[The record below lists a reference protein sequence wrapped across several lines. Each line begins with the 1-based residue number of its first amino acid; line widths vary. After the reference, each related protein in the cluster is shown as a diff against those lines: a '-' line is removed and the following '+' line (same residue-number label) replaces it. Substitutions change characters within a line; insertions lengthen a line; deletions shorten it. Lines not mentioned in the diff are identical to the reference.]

1 MERSSFRTSQ
11 RFQRDYPPPSNLNEA
26 DTIFALATTSAAR
39 YVSDSSADNTTRLDE
54 ALNGMIRHVADV
66 ERATRLTLKNRQLKE
81 FLSYTPVILSES
93 TTNIVTRSKFYRLLF
108 SIAHHNIPIRRFM
121 AGELKLLGAVFSCL
135 KASLREELGP
145 QNMIDILRLLQV
157 LSYEKNVP
165 LEHWAND
172 LISFLMQEVIREPE
186 PEWMPYCIAILC
198 NLASASKS
206 ACKRIKISTSYKKF
220 SRQLMKLL
228 QHNARIIVVSSLV
241 LIGYLDE
248 KVRDMVYC
256 TENVHDTFMCTFNV
270 LTIGDDDCMMTRQIA
285 ADLLRRLVVSENPT
299 TPGVPTLASTGKNV
313 LNYGFF
319 IGSIQQTARLLV
331 TLDPRTEESSKIY
344 DLILAFCSLQQ
355 LRSPVCQAIIR
366 CQPTETQLTTPIV
379 AIAETASLPASK
391 FGESTENATLKALKL
406 LAYLL
411 KECIEPQEQM
421 PEIGIPR
428 GQLIDLISTCLDEK
442 LEAGEEFVDF
452 SDKIHKVQLGLRLAE
467 VLSHDEQCRHQLMT
481 VCTANLCQQIATW
494 QFSKNPV
501 VSHLTRPAK
510 ERSTEKLET
519 YWTSY
524 GIGIILEL
532 CRLLAV
538 LKDHSKVHK
547 DQYWQLLKDE
557 RIIPFLAY
565 GISYGDPETVQ
576 QAFLTYSHCAQVPA
590 FPSHLLSEMVAS
602 CKSAPSTSSSSSS
615 SSNLNATK
623 ESPELRNRHDSEI
636 NVGGSGEI
644 FFTDERSSQKALDD
658 LLRKVTLE
666 GLPLKDAKTTEL
678 FAAYERKIQMLQL
691 REKELEQQLKISQST
706 PLRPIHVSQE
716 VENTAKIRELT
727 LECETIGQRNSQLTE
742 LLTRGTLEM
751 EQLKQEM
758 KEVVQ
763 KSETMEQSLGMCITE
778 KGGLKAQLNEALL
791 NSERTAQNAQLEIS
805 KLNADLAQ
813 KVAQLERFLTE
824 NTELKREFE
833 EKVVE
838 CEVLKEHIIQLDAE
852 LKAKQSDVERAHL
865 QTSAAEQKTKT
876 KELELI
882 EAEKHLKLY
891 ESRLTDRERDLKS
904 AQLEMD
910 HLRMDLD
917 SARRSLQ
924 KLEQMREAM
933 LSLATGN
940 K

>member
-1 MERSSFRTSQ
+1 M
-11 RFQRDYPPPSNLNEA
+11 
-26 DTIFALATTSAAR
+26 IR
-39 YVSDSSADNTTRLDE
+39 YVADMD
-54 ALNGMIRHVADV
+54 
-66 ERATRLTLKNRQLKE
+66 RATRLSLKNQQLKE
-81 FLSYTPVILSES
+81 FLTYTPVILNAS

-121 AGELKLLGAVFSCL
+121 AGELRLLGAVFSCL
-135 KASLREELGP
+135 KASLREQLGP

-165 LEHWAND
+165 LEHWANE

-285 ADLLRRLVVSENPT
+285 ADLLRRLVVSESST

-344 DLILAFCSLQQ
+344 DLLLAFCSLQQ
-355 LRSPVCQAIIR
+355 LRGPVCQAVIR
-366 CQPTETQLTTPIV
+366 CQPTETQLTTPIM
-379 AIAETASLPASK
+379 AIAETSGISSQKL
-391 FGESTENATLKALKL
+391 GENSEHVSLKAIRL
-406 LAYLL
+406 LSHLL

-421 PEIGIPR
+421 PDIGIPR
-428 GQLIDLISTCLDEK
+428 GQLIGIIADNLSDN
-442 LEAGEEFVDF
+442 LESLSEFTDSSIF
-452 SDKIHKVQLGLRLAE
+452 SEKVQKIQLCLRLAE
-467 VLSHDEQCRHQLMT
+467 VLSHDEQCRHHLLT
-481 VCTANLCQQIATW
+481 VCPAQLCQQIATW
-494 QFSKNPV
+494 QFTKNPV
-501 VSHLTRPAK
+501 VGHLTRAPKDRA
-510 ERSTEKLET
+510 EPLEPQ
-519 YWTSY
+519 WTIY

-565 GISYGDPETVQ
+565 GISYGDQETVQ

-602 CKSAPSTSSSSSS
+602 CKSTSQPVSLSQKDSSPDF
-615 SSNLNATK
+615 NRC
-623 ESPELRNRHDSEI
+623 RNDSEDTV
-636 NVGGSGEI
+636 NLTGSGDIYIDKE
-644 FFTDERSSQKALDD
+644 SSQKALDD
-658 LLRKVTLE
+658 LLRKVTLD
-666 GLPLKDAKTTEL
+666 GGISLKDAKSSEIL
-678 FAAYERKIQMLQL
+678 AAYERKIQMLQL
-691 REKELEQQLKISQST
+691 ELQMKNVPKPVVEIETTSQKIRDLAQECEALRDSNKQLTDHMTRGNLEINQLKVQ
-706 PLRPIHVSQE
+706 LEE
-716 VENTAKIRELT
+716 VKQKCDSI
-727 LECETIGQRNSQLTE
+727 ET
-742 LLTRGTLEM
+742 
-751 EQLKQEM
+751 
-758 KEVVQ
+758 
-763 KSETMEQSLGMCITE
+763 SLGMCITE
-778 KGGLKAQLNEALL
+778 KAGLKTQLTESLQNA
-791 NSERTAQNAQLEIS
+791 ERNVHTAQNEIS
-805 KLNADLAQ
+805 KLNTELAQ
-813 KVAQLERFLTE
+813 SVTRIELFLAE
-824 NTELKREFE
+824 NRELKQEFE

-838 CEVLKEHIIQLDAE
+838 CEVLKEHIRQIDLE
-852 LKAKQSDVERAHL
+852 LKNKQSDMERALL
-865 QTSAAEQKTKT
+865 QISAAEQKAAK

-891 ESRLTDRERDLKS
+891 ESRLSDRERDLNAKN
-904 AQLEMD
+904 LEID
-910 HLRMDLD
+910 RLKLDLD
-917 SARRSLQ
+917 AARRNLQ

-933 LSLATGN
+933 LSLASSSSN
-940 K
+940 

>member
-11 RFQRDYPPPSNLNEA
+11 RFQRDPQAPNVNEVES
-26 DTIFALATTSAAR
+26 IFTLATTSAAR
-39 YVSDSSADNTTRLDE
+39 YVSNSSSDNTTRLDE

-66 ERATRLTLKNRQLKE
+66 DRATKLTLKNRQLKE
-81 FLSYTPVILSES
+81 FLEYTPVILNAS

-121 AGELKLLGAVFSCL
+121 AGELRLLGAVFACL
-135 KASLREELGP
+135 KASLKEELGP

-172 LISFLMQEVIREPE
+172 LISFLMQEVIRDPE

-206 ACKRIKISTSYKKF
+206 ACKRIKISSSYKKF

-256 TENVHDTFMCTFNV
+256 KENVHDTFMCTFNV

-285 ADLLRRLVVSENPT
+285 ADLLRRLVVSESST
-299 TPGVPTLASTGKNV
+299 SPGVPTLASTGKNV

-344 DLILAFCSLQQ
+344 DLLLAFCSLQQ
-355 LRSPVCQAIIR
+355 LRGPVCQAIIR
-366 CQPTETQLTTPIV
+366 CQPTESQLTTPV
-379 AIAETASLPASK
+379 MAIAETASLSPLK

-406 LAYLL
+406 LSHLL

-421 PEIGIPR
+421 PDIGIPR
-428 GQLIDLISTCLDEK
+428 GQLIELIATS
-442 LEAGEEFVDF
+442 LEDRADAGDNLA
-452 SDKIHKVQLGLRLAE
+452 DQIQKIQLGLRLAE
-467 VLSHDEQCRHQLMT
+467 VLSHDEQCRNRLLT
-481 VCTANLCQQIATW
+481 VCTASLCQQIATW

-501 VSHLTRPAK
+501 VAHLTKPPK
-510 ERSTEKLET
+510 ERTESLESH
-519 YWTSY
+519 WTIY

-565 GISYGDPETVQ
+565 GNSYGDPETVQ
-576 QAFLTYSHCAQVPA
+576 QVFLTYSHCAQVPA
-590 FPSHLLSEMVAS
+590 FPNHILSEMVAS
-602 CKSAPSTSSSSSS
+602 CHPTSSASATTTST
-615 SSNLNATK
+615 NLNSQK
-623 ESPELRNRHDSEI
+623 ESPDVRRRQDSEDR
-636 NVGGSGEI
+636 VGSGDV
-644 FFTDERSSQKALDD
+644 FFTDERSSQKALDE

-678 FAAYERKIQMLQL
+678 MAAYERKIQMLQL
-691 REKELEQQLKISQST
+691 REKELEAQVKATARPTSSQLVQEIENNNK
-706 PLRPIHVSQE
+706 LRELSQE
-716 VENTAKIRELT
+716 CESLRAQNNLLSEQVSRGNLEMGQLRIELT
-727 LECETIGQRNSQLTE
+727 EV
-742 LLTRGTLEM
+742 
-751 EQLKQEM
+751 KQ
-758 KEVVQ
+758 KG
-763 KSETMEQSLGMCITE
+763 ETMEQSLGMCITE
-778 KGGLKAQLNEALL
+778 KGTLKAQLNEVISNA
-791 NSERTAQNAQLEIS
+791 ERAAQASQMEVS
-805 KLNADLAQ
+805 KLNAELAQ
-813 KVAQLERFLTE
+813 NVARIEHFISE
-824 NTELKREFE
+824 NKELKRVFE

-838 CEVLKEHIIQLDAE
+838 CEVMKENISQIEAE
-852 LKAKQSDVERAHL
+852 LKLKQTDLDRAHA
-865 QTSAAEQKTKT
+865 QTYAAEQKTT
-876 KELELI
+876 AKEVALT
-882 EAEKHLKLY
+882 EAEKHLRLY
-891 ESRLTDRERDLKS
+891 EARLTDRERELKQT
-904 AQLEMD
+904 QLEGER
-910 HLRMDLD
+910 LKMDLD
-917 SARRSLQ
+917 LARRNLQ
-924 KLEQMREAM
+924 KLEHMREAM
-933 LSLATGN
+933 LSLASGAPN
-940 K
+940 

>member
-11 RFQRDYPPPSNLNEA
+11 RFQRDPSTPSNEP
-26 DTIFALATTSAAR
+26 DSIFTLATTSAAR
-39 YVSDSSADNTTRLDE
+39 YVSNSSADNTTRLDE
-54 ALNGMIRHVADV
+54 ALSAMIRHVADV
-66 ERATRLTLKNRQLKE
+66 DRVTRLSLKNAQLKE
-81 FLSYTPVILSES
+81 FLSYTPVILNAS
-93 TTNIVTRSKFYRLLF
+93 TTNIMTRSKFYRLLF

-121 AGELKLLGAVFSCL
+121 AGELRLLGAVFSCL
-135 KASLREELGP
+135 KASLREQLGP

-165 LEHWAND
+165 LEHWANE

-206 ACKRIKISTSYKKF
+206 ACKRIKISSSYKKF

-270 LTIGDDDCMMTRQIA
+270 LTIGDDECMMTRQIA
-285 ADLLRRLVVSENPT
+285 ADLLRRLVVSESSII
-299 TPGVPTLASTGKNV
+299 PGIPTLASTGKNV

-344 DLILAFCSLQQ
+344 DLLLAFCSLQQ

-379 AIAETASLPASK
+379 AITETCGLK
-391 FGESTENATLKALKL
+391 YGESTENVTLKAIKL
-406 LAYLL
+406 LSHLL

-421 PEIGIPR
+421 PEIGVPR
-428 GQLIDLISTCLDEK
+428 GQLIELVATCLDEAYDPQVSEKIQK
-442 LEAGEEFVDF
+442 LQF
-452 SDKIHKVQLGLRLAE
+452 GLRLAE
-467 VLSHDEQCRHQLMT
+467 VISHDEQCRQLLLN
-481 VCTANLCQQIATW
+481 VCSAHLCQEIATW
-494 QFSKNPV
+494 QFAKNPV
-501 VSHLTRPAK
+501 VGFLTKPPK
-510 ERSTEKLET
+510 ERLEPLDPE
-519 YWTSY
+519 WTIY

-547 DQYWQLLKDE
+547 DQYWKLLKDE

-565 GISYGDPETVQ
+565 GISYGDQETVQ

-602 CKSAPSTSSSSSS
+602 CKSTSSPSTSSSNIASQ
-615 SSNLNATK
+615 K
-623 ESPELRNRHDSEI
+623 ESPELKRESDDR
-636 NVGGSGEI
+636 VGSGEV
-644 FFTDERSSQKALDD
+644 FFTDERSSQRALDD

-666 GLPLKDAKTTEL
+666 GMPLKDAKTTEV

-691 REKELEQQLKISQST
+691 REKELEQQLKNSRPIGVQST
-706 PLRPIHVSQE
+706 QDF
-716 VENTAKIRELT
+716 ENNSKIRELT
-727 LECETIGQRNSQLTE
+727 LECESLRERNTQLTDQMA
-742 LLTRGTLEM
+742 RGNLEM
-751 EQLKQEM
+751 EQLKIEL
-758 KEVVQ
+758 KDVKQ
-763 KSETMEQSLGMCITE
+763 KGETIEQSLGMCITE
-778 KGGLKAQLNEALL
+778 KSGLKAQLNEILA
-791 NSERTAQNAQLEIS
+791 NSERAAQTAQMEIS
-805 KLNADLAQ
+805 ELNAELAQ
-813 KVAQLERFLTE
+813 NVARIEMCLQE
-824 NTELKREFE
+824 NKDLKREFE
-833 EKVVE
+833 EKIVE
-838 CEVLKEHIIQLDAE
+838 CEVLKEHILQIDVE
-852 LKAKQSDVERAHL
+852 LKTKQTEVERAHL
-865 QTSAAEQKTKT
+865 QTSAAEQKTLAKE
-876 KELELI
+876 KELV
-882 EAEKHLKLY
+882 EAESHLKLY
-891 ESRLTDRERDLKS
+891 ESRLSDRERDLKS
-904 AQLEMD
+904 SQMEVDRLRIDLET
-910 HLRMDLD
+910 
-917 SARRSLQ
+917 ARLNLQ
-924 KLEQMREAM
+924 KLEQLREAM
-933 LSLATGN
+933 LSLASS

>member
-11 RFQRDYPPPSNLNEA
+11 RFQRDPSTPSNEP
-26 DTIFALATTSAAR
+26 DSIFTLATTSAAR
-39 YVSDSSADNTTRLDE
+39 YVSNSSADNTTRLDE
-54 ALNGMIRHVADV
+54 ALSGMIRHVADV
-66 ERATRLTLKNRQLKE
+66 DRVTRLSLKNAQLKE
-81 FLSYTPVILSES
+81 FLSYTPVILNAS
-93 TTNIVTRSKFYRLLF
+93 TTNIMTRSKFYRLLF

-121 AGELKLLGAVFSCL
+121 AGELRLLGAVFSCL
-135 KASLREELGP
+135 KASLREQLGP

-165 LEHWAND
+165 LEHWANE

-206 ACKRIKISTSYKKF
+206 ACKRIKISSSYKKF

-270 LTIGDDDCMMTRQIA
+270 LTIGDDECMMTRQIA
-285 ADLLRRLVVSENPT
+285 ADLLRRLVVSESSII
-299 TPGVPTLASTGKNV
+299 PGIPTLASTGKNV

-344 DLILAFCSLQQ
+344 DLLLAFCSLQQ

-379 AIAETASLPASK
+379 AITETCGLK
-391 FGESTENATLKALKL
+391 YGESTENITLKAIKL
-406 LAYLL
+406 LSHLL

-421 PEIGIPR
+421 PEIGVPR
-428 GQLIDLISTCLDEK
+428 GQLIELVATCLDEAYDPQVSEKIQK
-442 LEAGEEFVDF
+442 L
-452 SDKIHKVQLGLRLAE
+452 QLGLRLAE
-467 VLSHDEQCRHQLMT
+467 VISHDEQCRQLLLN
-481 VCTANLCQQIATW
+481 VCSAHLCHEIATW

-501 VSHLTRPAK
+501 VGYLTKPPK
-510 ERSTEKLET
+510 ERLEPLDPE
-519 YWTSY
+519 WTIY

-547 DQYWQLLKDE
+547 DQYWKLLKDE

-565 GISYGDPETVQ
+565 GISYGDQETVQ

-602 CKSAPSTSSSSSS
+602 CKSTSSPSTSSSNIASQ
-615 SSNLNATK
+615 K
-623 ESPELRNRHDSEI
+623 ESTESKKESDDR
-636 NVGGSGEI
+636 VGSGEI
-644 FFTDERSSQKALDD
+644 FFTDERSSQRALDD

-666 GLPLKDAKTTEL
+666 GMPLKDAKTTEV

-691 REKELEQQLKISQST
+691 REKELEQQLKNSRPIGVQST
-706 PLRPIHVSQE
+706 QDF
-716 VENTAKIRELT
+716 ENTSKIRELT
-727 LECETIGQRNSQLTE
+727 LECESLRERNTQLTDHM
-742 LLTRGTLEM
+742 TRGNLEM
-751 EQLKQEM
+751 EQLKIEL
-758 KEVVQ
+758 KDVKQ
-763 KSETMEQSLGMCITE
+763 KGETIEQSLGMCITE
-778 KGGLKAQLNEALL
+778 KSGLKAQLNELL
-791 NSERTAQNAQLEIS
+791 ANSERTAQTAQMEIS
-805 KLNADLAQ
+805 KLNAELAQ
-813 KVAQLERFLTE
+813 NVARMEVFLQE
-824 NTELKREFE
+824 NRDLKRGFE
-833 EKVVE
+833 EKSVE
-838 CEVLKEHIIQLDAE
+838 YEVLKEHVLQIDAE
-852 LKAKQSDVERAHL
+852 LKAKQMEVERAHL
-865 QTSAAEQKTKT
+865 QTSAAEQKTLAKE
-876 KELELI
+876 KELV
-882 EAEKHLKLY
+882 EAERHLKLY
-891 ESRLTDRERDLKS
+891 ESRLSDRERDLKS
-904 AQLEMD
+904 CQMEVDRLRIDLET
-910 HLRMDLD
+910 
-917 SARRSLQ
+917 ARQNLQ
-924 KLEQMREAM
+924 KLEQLREAM
-933 LSLATGN
+933 LSLASS

>member
-11 RFQRDYPPPSNLNEA
+11 RFHRDPPLPSLNETDA
-26 DTIFALATTSAAR
+26 ILTLATTSAAR
-39 YVSDSSADNTTRLDE
+39 YVSDSSSDNTTRLDE

-66 ERATRLTLKNRQLKE
+66 DRATRLTLKNNQLKE
-81 FLSYTPVILSES
+81 FLSYTPVILNAS

-121 AGELKLLGAVFSCL
+121 AGELRLLGAVFSCL
-135 KASLREELGP
+135 KASLREQLGP

-165 LEHWAND
+165 LEHWANE

-270 LTIGDDDCMMTRQIA
+270 LTIGDDECMMTRQIA
-285 ADLLRRLVVSENPT
+285 ADLLRRLVVSESSA

-344 DLILAFCSLQQ
+344 DLLLAFCSLQQ

-379 AIAETASLPASK
+379 AIAETASLSPSK
-391 FGESTENATLKALKL
+391 FGESSENTTLKALKL
-406 LAYLL
+406 LSYLL
-411 KECIEPQEQM
+411 KECIEPHEQM
-421 PEIGIPR
+421 PEIGVTR
-428 GQLIDLISTCLDEK
+428 GQLVDLISMSLDEK
-442 LEAGEEFVDF
+442 LETSEENITDRV
-452 SDKIHKVQLGLRLAE
+452 HKVQLGLRLAE
-467 VLSHDEQCRHQLMT
+467 VLSHDEQCRHKLLA
-481 VCTANLCQQIATW
+481 VCTAQLCQQIATW

-501 VSHLTRPAK
+501 VSHLTRPPK
-510 ERSTEKLET
+510 ERSEPLEPQ
-519 YWTSY
+519 WTIY

-565 GISYGDPETVQ
+565 GICYGDQETVQ

-590 FPSHLLSEMVAS
+590 FPSHLLAELVAS
-602 CKSAPSTSSSSSS
+602 CKSVSSSSSAYS
-615 SSNLNATK
+615 SSSTSQK
-623 ESPELRNRHDSEI
+623 DSPDFERKTPDDRPAK
-636 NVGGSGEI
+636 GSCEI
-644 FFTDERSSQKALDD
+644 FFTEERLSQKALDD

-666 GLPLKDAKTTEL
+666 GLPLKDAKTSEV

-691 REKELEQQLKISQST
+691 RERELEQQLKNS
-706 PLRPIHVSQE
+706 RPIGQPLTQDI
-716 VENTAKIRELT
+716 ENSSKIRELT
-727 LECETIGQRNSQLTE
+727 LECDSLRERNTQLTE
-742 LLTRGTLEM
+742 HLSRGNLEA
-751 EQLKQEM
+751 EQLRAEL
-758 KEVVQ
+758 KEVKQ
-763 KSETMEQSLGMCITE
+763 KGEIIEQSLGTCITE
-778 KGGLKAQLNEALL
+778 KGNLKAQLNEALA
-791 NSERTAQNAQLEIS
+791 NSERTAHNAQSEIQ
-805 KLNADLAQ
+805 KLNSELAQ
-813 KVAQLERFLTE
+813 SVARIEMFLNE
-824 NTELKREFE
+824 NKELKREYE

-838 CEVLKEHIIQLDAE
+838 CEVLKEHILQIDAE
-852 LKAKQSDVERAHL
+852 LKAKQGELDRAYL
-865 QTSAAEQKTKT
+865 QTSVAEQKTSA
-876 KELELI
+876 KEKELI
-882 EAEKHLKLY
+882 EAEKHMKLY
-891 ESRLTDRERDLKS
+891 ESRLIDRENDLKY
-904 AQLEMD
+904 AQQETERFRTDLEVT
-910 HLRMDLD
+910 
-917 SARRSLQ
+917 RRNLQ
-924 KLEQMREAM
+924 KLEQLREAM
-933 LSLATGN
+933 LSLASGAPS
-940 K
+940 

>member
-11 RFQRDYPPPSNLNEA
+11 RFQRDPSTPSNEP
-26 DTIFALATTSAAR
+26 DSIFTLATTSAAR
-39 YVSDSSADNTTRLDE
+39 YVSNSSADNTTRLDE
-54 ALNGMIRHVADV
+54 ALSAMIRHVADV
-66 ERATRLTLKNRQLKE
+66 DRVTRLSLKNAQLKE
-81 FLSYTPVILSES
+81 FLSYTPVILNAS
-93 TTNIVTRSKFYRLLF
+93 TTNIMTRSKFYRLLF

-121 AGELKLLGAVFSCL
+121 AGELRLLGAVFSCL
-135 KASLREELGP
+135 KASLREQLGP

-165 LEHWAND
+165 LEHWANE

-206 ACKRIKISTSYKKF
+206 ACKRIKISSSYKKF

-270 LTIGDDDCMMTRQIA
+270 LTIGDDECMMTRQIA
-285 ADLLRRLVVSENPT
+285 ADLLRRLVVSESSII
-299 TPGVPTLASTGKNV
+299 PGIPTLASTGKNV

-344 DLILAFCSLQQ
+344 DLLLAFCSLQQ

-379 AIAETASLPASK
+379 AITETCGLK
-391 FGESTENATLKALKL
+391 YGESTENVTLKAIKL
-406 LAYLL
+406 LSHLL

-421 PEIGIPR
+421 PEIGVPR
-428 GQLIDLISTCLDEK
+428 GQLIELVATCLDEAYDPQVSEKIQK
-442 LEAGEEFVDF
+442 LQF
-452 SDKIHKVQLGLRLAE
+452 GLRLAE
-467 VLSHDEQCRHQLMT
+467 VISHDEQCRQLLLN
-481 VCTANLCQQIATW
+481 VCSAHLCQEIATW
-494 QFSKNPV
+494 QFAKNPV
-501 VSHLTRPAK
+501 VGFLTKPPK
-510 ERSTEKLET
+510 ERLEPLDPE
-519 YWTSY
+519 WTIY

-547 DQYWQLLKDE
+547 DQYWKLLKDE

-565 GISYGDPETVQ
+565 GISYGDQETVQ

-602 CKSAPSTSSSSSS
+602 CKSTSSPSTSSSNIASQ
-615 SSNLNATK
+615 K
-623 ESPELRNRHDSEI
+623 ESPELKRESDDR
-636 NVGGSGEI
+636 VGSGEV
-644 FFTDERSSQKALDD
+644 FFTDERSSQRALDD

-666 GLPLKDAKTTEL
+666 GMPLKDAKTTEV

-691 REKELEQQLKISQST
+691 REKELEQQLKNSRPIGVQST
-706 PLRPIHVSQE
+706 QDF
-716 VENTAKIRELT
+716 ENNSKIRELT
-727 LECETIGQRNSQLTE
+727 LECESLRERNTQLTDHMA
-742 LLTRGTLEM
+742 RGNLEM
-751 EQLKQEM
+751 EQLKIEL
-758 KEVVQ
+758 KDVKQ
-763 KSETMEQSLGMCITE
+763 KGETIEQSLGMCITE
-778 KGGLKAQLNEALL
+778 KSGLKAQLNEILA
-791 NSERTAQNAQLEIS
+791 NSERAAQTAQMEIS
-805 KLNADLAQ
+805 ELNAELAQ
-813 KVAQLERFLTE
+813 NVARIEMCLQE
-824 NTELKREFE
+824 NKDLKREFE
-833 EKVVE
+833 EKIVE
-838 CEVLKEHIIQLDAE
+838 CEVLKEHILQIDVE
-852 LKAKQSDVERAHL
+852 LKTKQTEVERAHL
-865 QTSAAEQKTKT
+865 QTSAAEQKTLAKE
-876 KELELI
+876 KELV
-882 EAEKHLKLY
+882 EAESHLKLY
-891 ESRLTDRERDLKS
+891 ESRLSDRERDLKS
-904 AQLEMD
+904 SQMEVDRLRIDLET
-910 HLRMDLD
+910 
-917 SARRSLQ
+917 ARLNLQ
-924 KLEQMREAM
+924 KLEQLREAM
-933 LSLATGN
+933 LSLASS

>member
-1 MERSSFRTSQ
+1 MERSIFRTSQ
-11 RFQRDYPPPSNLNEA
+11 RFHRDPPTSSLNETDA
-26 DTIFALATTSAAR
+26 ILTLATTSAAR
-39 YVSDSSADNTTRLDE
+39 YVSDSSSDNTTRLDE
-54 ALNGMIRHVADV
+54 ALNNMIRHVADV
-66 ERATRLTLKNRQLKE
+66 DRATRLTLRNIQLKE
-81 FLSYTPVILSES
+81 FLSYTPVILNAS

-121 AGELKLLGAVFSCL
+121 AGELRLLGAVFSCL
-135 KASLREELGP
+135 KASLREQLGP

-165 LEHWAND
+165 LEHWANE

-285 ADLLRRLVVSENPT
+285 ADLLRRLVVSESATAPC
-299 TPGVPTLASTGKNV
+299 VPTLASTGKNV

-344 DLILAFCSLQQ
+344 ELLLAFCSLQQ
-355 LRSPVCQAIIR
+355 LRGPVCQAIIR
-366 CQPTETQLTTPIV
+366 CQPTESQLTTPIV
-379 AIAETASLPASK
+379 AIAETAALSPSK
-391 FGESTENATLKALKL
+391 FSESAAITTLKSLKL
-406 LAYLL
+406 LSYLL

-428 GQLIDLISTCLDEK
+428 GQLVDLIATSLDEK
-442 LEAGEEFVDF
+442 LDASETEVSER
-452 SDKIHKVQLGLRLAE
+452 IHKVQLGLRLAE
-467 VLSHDEQCRHQLMT
+467 VLSHDEQCRHQLFA
-481 VCTANLCQQIATW
+481 VCTAPLCQKIATW

-501 VSHLTRPAK
+501 VSHLTRSPK
-510 ERSTEKLET
+510 ERSEPLEPQ
-519 YWTSY
+519 WTIY

-565 GISYGDPETVQ
+565 AICYGDQETVQ

-590 FPSHLLSEMVAS
+590 FPSHLLAEMVAS
-602 CKSAPSTSSSSSS
+602 CKTISPSTSHA
-615 SSNLNATK
+615 SSNGSPK
-623 ESPELRNRHDSEI
+623 ESPEFDKTSGSAEI
-636 NVGGSGEI
+636 L
-644 FFTDERSSQKALDD
+644 FTDVRTSQKALDD

-666 GLPLKDAKTTEL
+666 GLPLKDTKTSEL

-691 REKELEQQLKISQST
+691 RERELEQQLNNSRLIGVQST
-706 PLRPIHVSQE
+706 QE
-716 VENTAKIRELT
+716 KENSSKIRELT
-727 LECETIGQRNSQLTE
+727 LECESLRERNTQLTE
-742 LLTRGTLEM
+742 HLSRGTLDL
-751 EQLKQEM
+751 EQLRTEL
-758 KEVVQ
+758 KEVKQ
-763 KSETMEQSLGMCITE
+763 RCEIIEQSLGTCITE
-778 KGGLKAQLNEALL
+778 KGSLKAQLAEELAK
-791 NSERTAQNAQLEIS
+791 SERTAQLAQSEIS
-805 KLNADLAQ
+805 KLNSELAQ
-813 KVAQLERFLTE
+813 SVARIEIFLNE
-824 NTELKREFE
+824 NKDLKREFE
-833 EKVVE
+833 EKIVE
-838 CEVLKEHIIQLDAE
+838 CEVLKEHILQIDADLKVKQGELD
-852 LKAKQSDVERAHL
+852 RAYL
-865 QTSAAEQKTKT
+865 QTSVAEQNTLA
-876 KELELI
+876 KEKEVV

-891 ESRLTDRERDLKS
+891 ESRLLDRENTLKS
-904 AQLEMD
+904 AQLESE
-910 HLRMDLD
+910 RFRIELD
-917 SARRSLQ
+917 VTRRNLQ
-924 KLEQMREAM
+924 KLEQLREAM
-933 LSLATGN
+933 LSLASGAPN
-940 K
+940 